1 MAPRVQNFHTGIGG
15 IVKSPCR
22 VLLRWLTPPA
32 QLAPTVP
39 YLYRLDVAK
48 KGGHLLGM
56 PPPLCLQWTSAPTN
70 VIWQEMVHEPP

>member
-1 MAPRVQNFHTGIGG
+1 MDLVQVAGSSRQT
-15 IVKSPCR
+15 VKSPCR

-56 PPPLCLQWTSAPTN
+56 PPPLVPPMDLCLPK
-70 VIWQEMVHEPP
+70 